1 MKMTTLNL
9 HSWASF
15 TAWALVL
22 ILAMGQFAQASPQRK
37 ARSINKVRLSLDLPN
52 ITVAEALTAIEQ
64 RTEFFF
70 LYSNTQLNVERRT
83 HLKVE
88 RQSVAEIV
96 LLLFPN
102 QGLEMKQNNNQVILR
117 SLPTIVETITA
128 KAERPAAEY
137 GIVRGK
143 VTDKISGEVLPGATI
158 MIKGTTNGTT
168 TDIQGGYTLTRAPA
182 GKQTLVVSY
191 LGYEALEEE
200 VEVTA
205 NQTITKNF
213 AIQSSVTQISE
224 VVVKASL
231 EGQERALNQQRTSD
245 NIKNI
250 ISADVMSRFP
260 DMDATESLQ
269 RVPGVNI
276 TRSRGQGG
284 VVTLRGTPANFTTVS
299 INGEQIQGT
308 ERDEGTSQRAESLDL
323 IPADQLASMEVSKAI
338 TPDQDGDAVGGAV
351 NLVTPTAKGLK
362 ARGKVEIGS
371 GYNDLARGANALGKF
386 TWGKRFLAN
395 NKVDEGRLG
404 ILVGGSYLL
413 TDNGLHRVENENGW
427 RERDFSRNPSVAQRF
442 GSARMF
448 TPDDYRYRYLENRR
462 TRTGI
467 TATVDYKFSPTSKI
481 VAQLMYSGLND
492 EDEQQRLRFDLTR
505 GTWLSPDSIRG
516 TRVRRDL
523 NTRTINKTNLTYS
536 LNGEHKIGR
545 VFADW
550 GYFLS
555 RSRRD
560 YVATRAQFQNANVNL
575 RLNDP
580 YTDFA
585 TFQSYAPTRDLND
598 VAFLNSFNTIADGD
612 IEDNRGSNQVFRL
625 NLRLP
630 FELGKGTGFIKAGA
644 KYRTMENQQVRVN
657 RELDYTG
664 TEGATLFSR
673 FNNADAVPSHY
684 MNGQIPF
691 GPGISPSIVS
701 DFYRANPT
709 LFRFNAVNSEPVS
722 ASETYDARENVFAA
736 YLMSKVQWSKVSVL
750 AGLRYESNQ
759 VDYNANAVT
768 SGRNNTFVIRPVR
781 DNVNYSFLLPNV
793 HVKYS
798 INEFTNLRASATL
811 SYGRPNVGDIVPR
824 ATINILNNTMNRG
837 NPDLLPASAT
847 NLDLMFERYFKNVG
861 VFSVG
866 AFHKNIS
873 QFFFTRIEGN
883 VSPAEVLTRYGLEVP
898 DAIAITSP
906 ANGERATV
914 TGVEAN
920 LMLNLD
926 FLPGFLK
933 GFNSMINYTYA
944 HSQASTAERDNIRL
958 QGQAEH
964 TANFSLAYDLKN
976 FTIRYSVNHNGAF
989 TTALADNA
997 DRDIVQ
1003 AARTQMDL
1011 SASYRFGKKW
1021 RVFTEFVNINNAPQV
1036 RYQGV
1041 RDRIMRVEYFGW
1053 WNRVGLTYQF

>member
-323 IPADQLASMEVSKAI
+323 IPADQLASME
-338 TPDQDGDAVGGAV
+338 
-351 NLVTPTAKGLK
+351 
-362 ARGKVEIGS
+362 
-371 GYNDLARGANALGKF
+371 
-386 TWGKRFLAN
+386 
-395 NKVDEGRLG
+395 
-404 ILVGGSYLL
+404 
-413 TDNGLHRVENENGW
+413 
-427 RERDFSRNPSVAQRF
+427 
-442 GSARMF
+442 
-448 TPDDYRYRYLENRR
+448 
-462 TRTGI
+462 
-467 TATVDYKFSPTSKI
+467 
-481 VAQLMYSGLND
+481 
-492 EDEQQRLRFDLTR
+492 
-505 GTWLSPDSIRG
+505 
-516 TRVRRDL
+516 
-523 NTRTINKTNLTYS
+523 
-536 LNGEHKIGR
+536 
-545 VFADW
+545 
-550 GYFLS
+550 
-555 RSRRD
+555 
-560 YVATRAQFQNANVNL
+560 
-575 RLNDP
+575 
-580 YTDFA
+580 
-585 TFQSYAPTRDLND
+585 
-598 VAFLNSFNTIADGD
+598 
-612 IEDNRGSNQVFRL
+612 
-625 NLRLP
+625 
-630 FELGKGTGFIKAGA
+630 
-644 KYRTMENQQVRVN
+644 
-657 RELDYTG
+657 
-664 TEGATLFSR
+664 
-673 FNNADAVPSHY
+673 
-684 MNGQIPF
+684 
-691 GPGISPSIVS
+691 
-701 DFYRANPT
+701 
-709 LFRFNAVNSEPVS
+709 
-722 ASETYDARENVFAA
+722 
-736 YLMSKVQWSKVSVL
+736 
-750 AGLRYESNQ
+750 
-759 VDYNANAVT
+759 
-768 SGRNNTFVIRPVR
+768 
-781 DNVNYSFLLPNV
+781 
-793 HVKYS
+793 
-798 INEFTNLRASATL
+798 
-811 SYGRPNVGDIVPR
+811 
-824 ATINILNNTMNRG
+824 
-837 NPDLLPASAT
+837 
-847 NLDLMFERYFKNVG
+847 
-861 VFSVG
+861 
-866 AFHKNIS
+866 
-873 QFFFTRIEGN
+873 
-883 VSPAEVLTRYGLEVP
+883 
-898 DAIAITSP
+898 
-906 ANGERATV
+906 
-914 TGVEAN
+914 
-920 LMLNLD
+920 
-926 FLPGFLK
+926 
-933 GFNSMINYTYA
+933 
-944 HSQASTAERDNIRL
+944 
-958 QGQAEH
+958 
-964 TANFSLAYDLKN
+964 
-976 FTIRYSVNHNGAF
+976 
-989 TTALADNA
+989 
-997 DRDIVQ
+997 
-1003 AARTQMDL
+1003 
-1011 SASYRFGKKW
+1011 
-1021 RVFTEFVNINNAPQV
+1021 
-1036 RYQGV
+1036 
-1041 RDRIMRVEYFGW
+1041 
-1053 WNRVGLTYQF
+1053 